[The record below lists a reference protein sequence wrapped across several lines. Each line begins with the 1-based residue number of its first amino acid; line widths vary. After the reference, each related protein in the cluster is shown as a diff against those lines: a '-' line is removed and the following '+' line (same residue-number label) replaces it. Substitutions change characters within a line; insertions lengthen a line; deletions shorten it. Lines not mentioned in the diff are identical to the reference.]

1 MNRLKSRLS
10 RPFPALLA
18 SALAVTVA
26 GGLVAPALP
35 ALAQGGALPAAPAPD
50 QSDLD
55 SAVAAIRAI
64 STLQANFV
72 QTDRN
77 GQRTS
82 GVLTLKR
89 PGKIRFQYEKSVPML
104 IVSDG
109 RALTLID
116 YEVKQVQRW
125 PIRNS
130 PLGALLDPDRD
141 IARYGM
147 LRPTG
152 NDEVV
157 SVEVRDPKK
166 PEYGTITMILVRKP
180 AAPGGME
187 LYSWVSLD
195 SQNTRTVVR
204 LSGHRYGMH
213 VPDSTFKYRDPRPA
227 VGGSTRR

>member
-1 MNRLKSRLS
+1 MNRLKIPASRSL
-10 RPFPALLA
+10 PAILALALVA
-18 SALAVTVA
+18 SAT
-26 GGLVAPALP
+26 
-35 ALAQGGALPAAPAPD
+35 GGALLPAALARAEATSDPAN
-50 QSDLD
+50 SNLAA
-55 SAVAAIRAI
+55 AVAAVRAI
-64 STLQANFV
+64 STMQANFV

-77 GQRTS
+77 GQRIS

-125 PIRNS
+125 PIKNS

-141 IARYGM
+141 IARYGT

-166 PEYGTITMILVRKP
+166 PEYGTITMVMVRKP
-180 AAPGGME
+180 SAPGGLE

-204 LSGHRYGMH
+204 LSDHRYCMD
-213 VPDSTFKYRDPRPA
+213 VPDSTFKYRDPRPS
-227 VGGSTRR
+227 VTGPSHR

>member
-1 MNRLKSRLS
+1 MNRLKFPVLLS
-10 RPFPALLA
+10 LPVLLA
-18 SALAVTVA
+18 GALVVAVT
-26 GGLVAPALP
+26 
-35 ALAQGGALPAAPAPD
+35 GASMLPAAPARAQGTADPAS
-50 QSDLD
+50 SDLAA
-55 SAVAAIRAI
+55 AVAAIRAI

-77 GQRTS
+77 GQRVS

-125 PIRNS
+125 PIKNS

-141 IARYGM
+141 IARYGT

-166 PEYGTITMILVRKP
+166 PEYGTIIMVMVRKP
-180 AAPGGME
+180 SAPGGLE

-204 LSGHRYGMH
+204 LSGHRYGID
-213 VPDSTFKYRDPRPA
+213 VPDSTFKFRDPRPSA
-227 VGGSTRR
+227 TGPSHR